1 MSSGNL
7 KFSQKLGY
15 ASGIVSES
23 VLYNMF
29 YTYFIIFLT
38 DVARINPA
46 LAGTIS
52 LISVLWDGI
61 TDPLIGHYAD
71 KKEGRKKKFLIFSA
85 LPMALFFILSFL
97 PVNGGPARSFFYY
110 TVSAMLFWLFYT
122 MYTIPYYALG
132 AEITQDYDE
141 RTKIRGL
148 SGFINSFAIFIGA
161 ALPTLLVGAL
171 MGKGVTEIRSW
182 SLSAALVG
190 FIGFTFVIIT
200 WFSLRKIQL
209 IKSESTSH
217 ENILKNYL
225 EIIRLK
231 PFRYFVLYI
240 IFYMISSSISQ
251 ANLLYLIQYRA
262 GLDPDFI
269 GFAFAALI
277 SGFLIF
283 TPITTL
289 LGTKYDR
296 RTAIIIMFSLSSAGM
311 IIMKFVGIGSAPAV
325 LSYALIMGIS
335 AAAFWSTFYSFAYD
349 LVEVDEMVNGIR
361 REGAITAL
369 PQFLQK
375 FGAALGLWFE
385 GLFLAAIG
393 YDAALP
399 EQSIGTR
406 MGIESVSTLFLAAMT
421 IIAILAMYKYPVTKK
436 RFKLLERA
444 LDNKRRGEEFSTE
457 GLEAIMDDSS
467 VSPREEN
474 EKKPDP
480 LPEAP

>member
-1 MSSGNL
+1 MASGNL
-7 KFSQKLGY
+7 RFSQKLGY

-71 KKEGRKKKFLIFSA
+71 KKEGRKKKFLLFSA
-85 LPMALFFILSFL
+85 FPMALFFIFSFL
-97 PVNGGPARSFFYY
+97 PVGGGTSRSFLFY

-141 RTKIRGL
+141 RTRIRGL
-148 SGFINSFAIFIGA
+148 SGFINSFAIFIGC

-171 MGKGVTEIRSW
+171 MGRGIGEARSW
-182 SLSAALVG
+182 SLSAVLVG
-190 FIGFTFVIIT
+190 IIGFTFVIIT
-200 WFSLRKIQL
+200 WFSVRKIKL
-209 IKSESTSH
+209 IKSGDAPSSH
-217 ENILKNYL
+217 ENIVKNYL

-240 IFYMISSSISQ
+240 IFYMVSSSISQ

-269 GFAFAALI
+269 GFALVALI
-277 SGFLIF
+277 MGFLVF
-283 TPITTL
+283 TPITTW
-289 LGTKYDR
+289 LGTRYDR
-296 RTAIIIMFSLSSAGM
+296 RTAIMIMFSLSSAGM
-311 IIMKFVGIGSAPAV
+311 IIMKFVGISNGPAV
-325 LSYALIMGIS
+325 LALSLITGIS
-335 AAAFWSTFYSFAYD
+335 AASFWGTFYSFAYD
-349 LVEVDEMVNGIR
+349 LVEIDEMVNGIR

-385 GLFLAAIG
+385 GIFLAAIG
-393 YDAALP
+393 YNASLP
-399 EQSIGTR
+399 VQSLETKT
-406 MGIESVSTLFLAAMT
+406 GIETISTLFLALMT
-421 IIAILAMYKYPVTKK
+421 LIAVLAMYKYPVTKE
-436 RFKLLERA
+436 RFKLLEGA
-444 LDNKRRGEEFSTE
+444 LERKKRGEEYSTE
-457 GLEAIMDDSS
+457 GLEKII
-467 VSPREEN
+467 RI
-474 EKKPDP
+474 
-480 LPEAP
+480 

>member
-1 MSSGNL
+1 MASGNL

-29 YTYFIIFLT
+29 YTYFIFFLT

-52 LISVLWDGI
+52 LISVLWDGV
-61 TDPLIGHYAD
+61 TDPLIGHYVD
-71 KKEGRKKKFLIFSA
+71 KKEGRKRKFLLFSA
-85 LPMALFFILSFL
+85 FPMALFFIFSFL
-97 PVNGGPARSFFYY
+97 PFNGSPVKSFAFY

-148 SGFINSFAIFIGA
+148 SGFINSFAIFIGC
-161 ALPTLLVGAL
+161 ALPTLLVSAL
-171 MGKGVTEIRSW
+171 VGKGVSEARSW
-182 SLSAALVG
+182 SLSAVLVG

-200 WFSLRKIQL
+200 WFSIRKIKL
-209 IKSESTSH
+209 VKSKTAAASH
-217 ENILKNYL
+217 ENILKNYT
-225 EIIRLK
+225 EIIHLK

-240 IFYMISSSISQ
+240 IFYMVSSSISQ

-269 GFAFAALI
+269 GFALVALI
-277 SGFLIF
+277 IGFLVF
-283 TPITTL
+283 TPITTW

-296 RTAIIIMFSLSSAGM
+296 RIAIIVMFSLSAAGM
-311 IIMKFVGIGSAPAV
+311 IVMKFIGIDSASAV
-325 LSYALIMGIS
+325 LALSLITGIS
-335 AAAFWSTFYSFAYD
+335 AASFWGTFYSFAYD
-349 LVEVDEMVNGIR
+349 LVEIDEMVNGIR

-385 GLFLAAIG
+385 GIFLAVIG
-393 YDAALP
+393 YNAALP
-399 EQSIGTR
+399 MQSAETKA
-406 MGIESVSTLFLAAMT
+406 GIETISTLFLAAMT
-421 IIAILAMYKYPVTKK
+421 IIAIVAMYKYPVTKE
-436 RFKLLERA
+436 RFQKLEKALEKK
-444 LDNKRRGEEFSTE
+444 NRGEEYSTD
-457 GLEAIMDDSS
+457 GLEAIIQ
-467 VSPREEN
+467 
-474 EKKPDP
+474 
-480 LPEAP
+480 L

>member
-1 MSSGNL
+1 MGSDKL

-38 DVARINPA
+38 DVALVNPA

-71 KKEGRKKKFLIFSA
+71 RKEGRKRKLLLFSA
-85 LPMALFFILSFL
+85 LPMALFFILSFF
-97 PVNGGPARSFFYY
+97 PVQGGAVRSFLFY
-110 TVSAMLFWLFYT
+110 TISAMLFWLFYT

-141 RTKIRGL
+141 RTRIRGL
-148 SGFINSFAIFIGA
+148 SGFINSFAIFIGC

-171 MGKGVTEIRSW
+171 MGKGISVARSW
-182 SLSAALVG
+182 SLSAGLVG
-190 FIGFTFVIIT
+190 LIGFSFVIIT
-200 WFSLRKIQL
+200 WFSLRR
-209 IKSESTSH
+209 IKLVKSPGSEVSH
-217 ENILKNYL
+217 DNILRNYM

-231 PFRYFVLYI
+231 PFRYFVIYI
-240 IFYMISSSISQ
+240 VFYMVSSSISQ

-269 GFAFAALI
+269 GFALVALI
-277 SGFLIF
+277 IGFLVF
-283 TPITTL
+283 TPITTR

-296 RTAIIIMFSLSSAGM
+296 RTAIMIMFSLSAAGM
-311 IIMKFVGIGSAPAV
+311 LVMKGIGVDSAAAV
-325 LSYALIMGIS
+325 LALSLITGIS
-335 AAAFWSTFYSFAYD
+335 AAAFWGTFYSFAYD
-349 LVEVDEMVNGIR
+349 LVEIDEMVNGIR

-385 GLFLAAIG
+385 GLFLSALG
-393 YDAALP
+393 YNASLP
-399 EQSIGTR
+399 LQSPETR
-406 MGIESVSTLFLAAMT
+406 LGIESVSTIFLAGMT
-421 IIAILAMYKYPVTKK
+421 LIAVGAMYKYPVTKE
-436 RFKLLERA
+436 RFLLLERA
-444 LDNKRRGEEFSTE
+444 LQKKKSGEVYSTE
-457 GLEAIMDDSS
+457 GLEDLIDTGNRAPGM
-467 VSPREEN
+467 PKAEN
-474 EKKPDP
+474 Q
-480 LPEAP
+480 L

>member
-1 MSSGNL
+1 MPSGNL

-38 DVARINPA
+38 DVALVNPA

-61 TDPLIGHYAD
+61 TDPLIGHFAD
-71 KKEGRKKKFLIFSA
+71 KKEGRKKKLLLFSA
-85 LPMALFFILSFL
+85 LPMALFFIFSFL
-97 PVNGGPARSFFYY
+97 PVNGGPVRSFIFY

-171 MGKGVTEIRSW
+171 MGRGVTEARSW
-182 SLSAALVG
+182 SLSAVLVG

-200 WFSLRKIQL
+200 WYSIRKIKL
-209 IKSESTSH
+209 IKSETSSH
-217 ENILKNYL
+217 DNILKNYI
-225 EIIRLK
+225 EIIKLK

-262 GLDPDFI
+262 GLESDFI
-269 GFAFAALI
+269 GLAFAALI
-277 SGFLIF
+277 TGFLVF
-283 TPITTL
+283 TPITTW

-296 RTAIIIMFSLSSAGM
+296 RTAIIIMFSLSATGM
-311 IIMKFVGIGSAPAV
+311 IIMKFIGIGTAPAV
-325 LSYALIMGIS
+325 LAYALIIGIS
-335 AAAFWSTFYSFAYD
+335 AASFWGTFYSFAYD
-349 LVEVDEMVNGIR
+349 LVEIDEMVNGIR

-385 GLFLAAIG
+385 GIFLAIIG
-393 YDAALP
+393 YNATLP
-399 EQSIGTR
+399 MQSAGTKA
-406 MGIESVSTLFLAAMT
+406 GIENISTLFLASMT
-421 IIAILAMYKYPVTKK
+421 IIAVLAMYKYPVTKK
-436 RFKLLERA
+436 RFILLEQA
-444 LDNKRRGEEFSTE
+444 LEKKKNGEEYSTD
-457 GLEAIMDDSS
+457 GLEAIIQ
-467 VSPREEN
+467 
-474 EKKPDP
+474 
-480 LPEAP
+480 L